1 MSPEA
6 VCTGN
11 LSHYPLITHHR
22 HQDLGEERKQKP
34 TLRIKPLNYL
44 TMELG

>member
-22 HQDLGEERKQKP
+22 APGFGGGKKTKP
-34 TLRIKPLNYL
+34 TLRIKPS
-44 TMELG
+44 TT

>member
-11 LSHYPLITHHR
+11 LSHYPLIAHHR
-22 HQDLGEERKQKP
+22 HQDFGGGEKKP

>member
-1 MSPEA
+1 MSAEA

-11 LSHYPLITHHR
+11 LSHYPLIRDHR
-22 HQDLGEERKQKP
+22 HQDFGVGGNKP